1 MAEPLPIEVDALD
14 AVPEP
19 LRPFYEERDGKFVLP
34 VQVDDPAPLK
44 EALRKEREAHREAR
58 RKLEA
63 LERKI
68 RPVAD
73 AEADDPRIVALRK
86 ELEELRREREEIE
99 AARQRERVQYS
110 LKEWALAAGVAPAHV
125 NNLLKLL
132 DGRYELRG
140 NEIVFLDADGTPVA
154 DDPASFFGKRLQKE
168 FPFFYGRQA
177 VGSGTPQGSPTTGG
191 KLTREALEKMTPD
204 EIRAR
209 LDEVR
214 EALRQGR

>member
-1 MAEPLPIEVDALD
+1 MPEPLPVEVDALD
-14 AVPEP
+14 SVPEP

-63 LERKI
+63 LERKV

-99 AARQRERVQYS
+99 AARQRERAQYS
-110 LKEWALAAGVAPAHV
+110 LKEWALAAGASPAHV
-125 NNLLKLL
+125 GHLLKLL

-154 DDPASFFGKRLQKE
+154 DDPASFFGETLAEGIPVFLRTPGSRFRDATG
-168 FPFFYGRQA
+168 FPDDWRKADARGA
-177 VGSGTPQGSPTTGG
+177 G
-191 KLTREALEKMTPD
+191 EK
-204 EIRAR
+204 
-209 LDEVR
+209 
-214 EALRQGR
+214 

>member
-1 MAEPLPIEVDALD
+1 MPEPLPIEVDTLD

-19 LRPFYEERDGKFVLP
+19 LRPFYEEREGKFVLP
-34 VQVDDPAPLK
+34 VQVDDPTPLK

-63 LERKI
+63 LERKL
-68 RPVAD
+68 RPMTE
-73 AEADDPRIVALRK
+73 AEVEDPRIVALRK
-86 ELEELRREREEIE
+86 ELEELRRERDEIE

-140 NEIVFLDADGTPVA
+140 ADIVFLDADGTPVA
-154 DDPASFFGKRLQKE
+154 DDPATFFGKRLQKE
-168 FPFFYGRQA
+168 FPFFYGRPIT
-177 VGSGTPQGSPTTGG
+177 GSGTPQGTLVSGG
-191 KLTREALEKMTPD
+191 KLTRETLEKMTPE

-214 EALRQGR
+214 EVLRQKV

>member
-1 MAEPLPIEVDALD
+1 MPEPLPVEVDALD
-14 AVPEP
+14 SVPEP

-63 LERKI
+63 LERKV

-99 AARQRERVQYS
+99 AARQRERAQYS
-110 LKEWALAAGVAPAHV
+110 LKEWALAAGASPAHV
-125 NNLLKLL
+125 GHLLKLL

-209 LDEVR
+209 IDEVR
-214 EALRQGR
+214 DALRQGR